1 MNPWSETALVAAMML
16 AGVGSGLWLSRL
28 PRGWWL
34 TGYLLPLTL
43 LSLHSVSLRRPEWA
57 LHPLLAWQW
66 TGRWFTAASAAAVA
80 MLFFTL
86 IPRLP
91 IRRDR
96 RALGVLLWVLVGY
109 LGVWPSFS
117 RAAVRDGLSKL
128 VTSVPP
134 DGICRQSTD
143 YTCGPAAAVTGL
155 RVLGIRAEEGAL
167 ALLAGTSPAT
177 GTPPQTLVRVLND
190 QFGAVGL
197 RAELRGFRSV
207 EDLTEQEFPML
218 VLVRFSFLL
227 DHWLV
232 VTGREACGFAAGDPL
247 SGPVHLTGEALE
259 GRWRRVAIVLHRS
272 TR

>member
-1 MNPWSETALVAAMML
+1 MNPWSETALVAVMMTAGL
-16 AGVGSGLWLSRL
+16 ASGLWLSRL

-34 TGYLLPLTL
+34 TGYLLPFTL
-43 LSLHSVSLRRPEWA
+43 LALHAVSLRRPEWA

-66 TGRWFTAASAAAVA
+66 TGRWFSAVSAAAVA

-96 RALGVLLWVLVGY
+96 RALGVLVLVLVGY

-117 RAAVRDGLSKL
+117 RAAVRDRLARL
-128 VTSVPP
+128 ITHVPP

-155 RVLGIRAEEGAL
+155 RVLGIHAEEGAL

-177 GTPPQTLVRVLND
+177 GTPPQTLVRVLNE
-190 QFGAVGL
+190 QFGTAGL
-197 RAELRGFRSV
+197 RAELRGFRSA
-207 EDLTEQEFPML
+207 EDLTPEEFPML
-218 VLVRFSFLL
+218 VLVRFSLLL

-232 VTGREACGFAAGDPL
+232 VTGRNAGGFAAGDPL
-247 SGPVHLTGEALE
+247 SGPVQLTGGDLE

-272 TR
+272 IR